1 MIKLGKTVW
10 VQVHVSTN
18 VFEQAQL
25 NARKIVFHKCVNNL
39 NEKYLK
45 KNGIKFPIKSVTHYL
60 KKVI

>member
-45 KNGIKFPIKSVTHYL
+45 K
-60 KKVI
+60 KKWY

>member
-39 NEKYLK
+39 NEKYFK
-45 KNGIKFPIKSVTHYL
+45 KKWY
-60 KKVI
+60 